1 MLKDSATAA
10 AFLLFNMSSF
20 SLSALI
26 KLLRP
31 HHWLKNSFVLAGLL
45 FSQLW
50 SDTVF
55 VERVLLAFAAFC
67 CASSLVYLFN
77 DWHDRK
83 LDALHPAKRNRP
95 FASGAVTAPAG
106 LALAAVLLAGAFWLA
121 LGNPALLALLAIYVL
136 LNLAYSLRLKQVPV
150 VDVFIIAS
158 GFMLRLLAGTV
169 AVGIA
174 PSHWLLLTGMF
185 IALFLGFAKR
195 RAESFHAPASQ
206 RQVLLL
212 YPTELLDTFIAMTMT
227 STLISYCLF
236 AISAESQ
243 LRHGER
249 LIYTIP
255 LVIFG
260 MLRYAYQVHRGRG
273 EDVAR
278 DLLRDPWIV
287 VAGIGWVGF
296 FVLSRFWNQWL

>member
-1 MLKDSATAA
+1 MPP
-10 AFLLFNMSSF
+10 FPLL
-20 SLSALI
+20 ALI

-31 HHWLKNSFVLAGLL
+31 HQWLKNGFVFAGLL

-67 CASSLVYLFN
+67 LASSLVYLFN

-83 LDALHPAKRNRP
+83 HDALHPTKRNRP
-95 FASGAVTAPAG
+95 FASGAVSAALG
-106 LALAAVLLAGAFWLA
+106 LALAALLLAGAVWLA
-121 LGNPALLALLAIYVL
+121 SGNPILLALLALYGL
-136 LNLAYSLRLKQVPV
+136 LNAAYSLRLKQVPV
-150 VDVFIIAS
+150 VDVCIIAS

-185 IALFLGFAKR
+185 VALFLGFAKR
-195 RAESFHAPASQ
+195 KAESFRDPGSQ
-206 RQVLLL
+206 RAVLSH
-212 YPTELLDTFIAMTMT
+212 YPPALLDIYIATTMT
-227 STLISYCLF
+227 SVLITYCLF

-243 LRHGER
+243 SRHGER
-249 LIYTIP
+249 LIYTAP
-255 LVIFG
+255 LVIFA
-260 MLRYAYQVHRGRG
+260 MLRYTYQVHRGLG

-278 DLLRDPWIV
+278 DLLRDPWIILT
-287 VAGIGWVGF
+287 GICWIGF
-296 FVLSRFWNQWL
+296 FVLSRFWDQLLWA

>member
-1 MLKDSATAA
+1 
-10 AFLLFNMSSF
+10 LLVWRQLPYFISGTMSST
-20 SLSALI
+20 SALALI

-31 HHWLKNSFVLAGLL
+31 HQWLKNGFVFAGLL

-50 SDTVF
+50 SDALLLQQ
-55 VERVLLAFAAFC
+55 VLLAFAAFC

-83 LDALHPAKRNRP
+83 VDARHPTKRHRP

-106 LALAAVLLAGAFWLA
+106 LALAAVLLAGAVWLA
-121 LGNPALLALLAIYVL
+121 LDNHVLLALLAIYGL
-136 LNLAYSLRLKQVPV
+136 LNLAYSLRLKHVPV

-169 AVGIA
+169 AVGIS

-195 RAESFHAPASQ
+195 KAESFHAPASQ
-206 RQVLLL
+206 RRVLSL
-212 YPTELLDTFIAMTMT
+212 YPPALLDTFIAMTMT
-227 STLISYCLF
+227 ATVITYCLF

-249 LIYTIP
+249 LIYTAP

-260 MLRYAYQVHRGRG
+260 TLRYTYQVHRGLG

-287 VAGIGWVGF
+287 LTGIGWIGF
-296 FVLSRFWNQWL
+296 FVLSRFWDQLL

>member
-1 MLKDSATAA
+1 MPY
-10 AFLLFNMSSF
+10 FRLFTMPSS
-20 SLSALI
+20 SPLALI

-31 HHWLKNSFVLAGLL
+31 HQWLKNGFVFAGLL

-50 SDTVF
+50 SDSVL
-55 VERVLLAFAAFC
+55 VGQVLLAFAAFC

-83 LDALHPAKRNRP
+83 LDALHPGKRHRP

-121 LGNPALLALLAIYVL
+121 LGNPLLLALLAIYGL
-136 LNLAYSLRLKQVPV
+136 LNLAYSLRLKHVPV

-185 IALFLGFAKR
+185 VALFFGFSKR

-206 RQVLLL
+206 RQVLSL
-212 YPTELLDTFIAMTMT
+212 YPPALLDTFIAMTMT
-227 STLISYCLF
+227 AVVITYCLF
-236 AISAESQ
+236 AISVESQ

-249 LIYTIP
+249 LIYTAP

-260 MLRYAYQVHRGRG
+260 MLRYTWQVHRGRG

-287 VAGIGWVGF
+287 LTGICWVGF
-296 FVLSRFWNQWL
+296 FVLSRFWDQLL